1 MSNYKQSRGICML
14 CANTILF
21 YVSDLASVDFRMV
34 EKPEANSSWIQRD
47 ECIAAVNK

>member
-1 MSNYKQSRGICML
+1 ML

-34 EKPEANSSWIQRD
+34 EKLKPPFMDTEG
-47 ECIAAVNK
+47 